1 MLSFLTNKVKTIS
14 LAKYLKSIRI
24 SNRKFYILGLKV
36 KNKFFYAALLSS
48 LFVSG
53 CSSRNDTA
61 PVVTYSSA
69 STNKDSKLTSA
80 KFQEETTTF
89 SSNHSSSTTIPE
101 TTAAAPE
108 TTEHKQTAPFAES
121 LPKAQEQPQVAETE
135 TAINTETDTPPQT
148 TEAAVT
154 EDAEQPAVQQQIA
167 EAAIEPE
174 SAPAPAPKKT
184 GRWVWPTQGKVIQD
198 FKGDKHTNKGIE
210 IGGSVGTPIHSA
222 DEGTVIYQGS
232 GIKGYGKMVVIKHS
246 DGYVTAYAHN
256 DDIVVKEGD
265 TVKQG
270 QKIATMG
277 KSGADQVKLHF
288 EIRRNGRPI
297 DPMQELPE

>member
-1 MLSFLTNKVKTIS
+1 M
-14 LAKYLKSIRI
+14 AKYLKSIRI

-53 CSSRNDTA
+53 CSSRNDAA

-69 STNKDSKLTSA
+69 SANKDSKLTSA
-80 KFQEETTTF
+80 KFQEETTVFNNNSGT
-89 SSNHSSSTTIPE
+89 SHSTTQT
-101 TTAAAPE
+101 TTAAAE
-108 TTEHKQTAPFAES
+108 TTEHKQTAPFAEG
-121 LPKAQEQPQVAETE
+121 LPKAQEQIQVAEAE
-135 TAINTETDTPPQT
+135 TAVDTEVDAHTQT
-148 TEAAVT
+148 TEAAIT
-154 EDAEQPAVQQQIA
+154 EEAEQPAVQQQIA
-167 EAAIEPE
+167 EAAVEPE
-174 SAPAPAPKKT
+174 PAPAPAPKKT

-222 DEGTVIYQGS
+222 DAGTVIYQGS

-256 DDIVVKEGD
+256 DDVVVKEGD

>member
-1 MLSFLTNKVKTIS
+1 M
-14 LAKYLKSIRI
+14 AKHLKSIRI
-24 SNRKFYILGLKV
+24 SNRKFYILGFKV
-36 KNKFFYAALLSS
+36 NNKFFYAALLSS
-48 LFVSG
+48 LFISG
-53 CSSRNDTA
+53 CSSRNDAA

-69 STNKDSKLTSA
+69 NTNQDSKLTSA

-89 SSNHSSSTTIPE
+89 NNSNSSASDATSTSE
-101 TTAAAPE
+101 TTATA
-108 TTEHKQTAPFAES
+108 KQAAPFAEG
-121 LPKAQEQPQVAETE
+121 LPKAQEQIQEQTAEADPDAHPE
-135 TAINTETDTPPQT
+135 IDTQPRA
-148 TEAAVT
+148 TEAAVN
-154 EDAEQPAVQQQIA
+154 EDAEQPVVQQQV

-174 SAPAPAPKKT
+174 PEPAPAPAPKKT

-210 IGGSVGTPIHSA
+210 IGGASGTPIHSA

-256 DDIVVKEGD
+256 DDVLVKEGD